1 MSWDSGTKA
10 PVVPRSLGVAGGGGG
25 VRETFGKGGD
35 GFAVSFEGFAFVV
48 GEVELFEHFVDAVLD
63 GYELA
68 AA

>member
-1 MSWDSGTKA
+1 MGRRR
-10 PVVPRSLGVAGGGGG
+10 RSFRGPWEWGRRGWG

-63 GYELA
+63 G
-68 AA
+68 